1 MTSQCFTH
9 LIGHYELQRW
19 DMYVSILPTAT
30 PAPPLQIVLGLNIL
44 THISAWHTSPGW
56 SLGGQFASLHTLY
69 YLKGAVLWT
78 GGRVCNLLCA
88 GGAVVLQ
95 SAVRPF
101 LMTLQMWQ
109 NPSCQL
115 ESGGLLLHNAFI
127 FLSNWWTVKNQWII
141 RNHRKNNNNIA
152 HIEGF
157 SKSKWF
163 QAGEMT
169 QIVGINNSGI
179 YTGPHTLSLSHTCTQ
194 QQSNVSW

>member
-1 MTSQCFTH
+1 MTSQCFT
-9 LIGHYELQRW
+9 LPYELQRW
-19 DMYVSILPTAT
+19 DMWVSILPTAT
-30 PAPPLQIVLGLNIL
+30 SAPPLQLVLGLNIL

-56 SLGGQFASLHTLY
+56 SLGGQFASPHTLY

-78 GGRVCNLLCA
+78 GGRVCNLLLCA

-127 FLSNWWTVKNQWII
+127 FLSKQRNKKVKNQWII
-141 RNHRKNNNNIA
+141 K
-152 HIEGF
+152 
-157 SKSKWF
+157 K
-163 QAGEMT
+163 
-169 QIVGINNSGI
+169 
-179 YTGPHTLSLSHTCTQ
+179 Q
-194 QQSNVSW
+194 QHSSYRRL